1 MKDVKFVLKYEKFII
16 MYRDNKLLILKE
28 EVDMELAKQELN
40 IIFDALLELYM
51 ERPLTDKESDLYI
64 KIREQ
69 L

>member
-1 MKDVKFVLKYEKFII
+1 
-16 MYRDNKLLILKE
+16 LLILKE

-40 IIFDALLELYM
+40 IIFDALLEIYM